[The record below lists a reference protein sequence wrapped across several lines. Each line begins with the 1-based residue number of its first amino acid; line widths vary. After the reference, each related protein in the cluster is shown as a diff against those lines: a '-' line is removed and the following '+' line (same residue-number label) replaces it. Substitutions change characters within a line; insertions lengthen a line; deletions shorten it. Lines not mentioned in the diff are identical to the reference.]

1 MAMLISLTHVRIYG
15 GYDRPDI
22 ATSPDLPMST
32 VSSASSALWAWADN
46 KIRELRARSQ
56 PAWGT
61 SREVTCE
68 CTYADGERHTYR
80 LHLDGATTD
89 DAHAKAWREKHHGYS
104 RADWP
109 LSLHARFIAYT
120 HGDRASLDIL
130 RDYDLG
136 PTHDDVLAP
145 LRVHSAIRF
154 TPGRYLRQCLRQRV
168 QGPHASGS
176 VFTAPTHENELL
188 HMLCGAAWK
197 PYTHKDVLPGCTAFE
212 APLEGRTGV
221 VSLDQFAPSK
231 RIITLADPK
240 GTGDLSAH
248 VPFAEVGT
256 LEHAFFSVIILGPN
270 EEEPEEPEM
279 VWTFHPGA
287 PVRPSMTKVTPGVVS
302 ELVTVSEAR
311 DRGFQFAKVTR

>member
-1 MAMLISLTHVRIYG
+1 MTMLIPLTHVRIYG

-22 ATSPDLPMST
+22 ATSPDLPLST

-46 KIRELRARSQ
+46 KIRELRERNQ

-120 HGDRASLDIL
+120 DGDRTSLDIL

-145 LRVHSAIRF
+145 LRVRAAIRF
-154 TPGRYLRQCLRQRV
+154 TPGKYLRQCLRQRV

-176 VFTAPTHENELL
+176 VFTAPAHENELL
-188 HMLCGAAWK
+188 HMLCGAEWK
-197 PYTHKDVLPGCTAFE
+197 PYIHKDVLPGCTAFE

-221 VSLDQFAPSK
+221 VSLDHFAPSK

-248 VPFAEVGT
+248 VPSAEVGT

-270 EEEPEEPEM
+270 KEEPEEPEM

-311 DRGFQFAKVTR
+311 DRGFQLAKVTR